1 MLNGQRYRGIRSFLL
16 HKRNE
21 PKKGA
26 RQSASSCVFII
37 EWGENFFRS
46 THETINTPAHP
57 GTGMKHMGFSG
68 RVEGVFL
75 PC

>member
-37 EWGENFFRS
+37 EWGENFFRLFPLNDKYS
-46 THETINTPAHP
+46 GASWNGDKKKPAP
-57 GTGMKHMGFSG
+57 LN
-68 RVEGVFL
+68 FL
-75 PC
+75 VVLN